1 MMGKKGCSGG
11 RRLGAGR
18 KPGSTQLKKPK
29 FKGAKRATS
38 KGHESTPDVNTKELT
53 AFFSRKPA
61 ATSAAGNIVR
71 PSSL

>member
-1 MMGKKGCSGG
+1 MVGRPGRSGG

-29 FKGAKRATS
+29 LKGAMRATS
-38 KGHESTPDVNTKELT
+38 KGHESPPEVKTKELT

-61 ATSAAGNIVR
+61 AASRAAGEMCA
-71 PSSL
+71 P